1 VRFVGF
7 TGHRDPVLHLK
18 MLAYGYPWDAVQ
30 MPMNVFDPH
39 FKSFQKNVLPIL
51 VRRNIGVIAMKTLAS
66 GHVLRA
72 NVVTVKQA
80 LDYIWSQPVSTI
92 VSGIDTEQLLEANAG
107 MAKAF
112 KPLGQADQAMLLAR
126 TKDAALTGDFE
137 PFKTPPNF
145 DGPIGRKLHG
155 LS

>member
-1 VRFVGF
+1 
-7 TGHRDPVLHLK
+7 
-18 MLAYGYPWDAVQ
+18 
-30 MPMNVFDPH
+30 
-39 FKSFQKNVLPIL
+39 
-51 VRRNIGVIAMKTLAS
+51 MKTLGS

-72 NVVTVKQA
+72 NVVTAKDS

-92 VSGIDTEQLLEANAG
+92 VSGIDTEQVLKANAG
-107 MAKAF
+107 MAKSF
-112 KPLGQADQAMLLAR
+112 KPLGQTARSALLTR
-126 TKDAALTGDFE
+126 TKDKGLTGDFE